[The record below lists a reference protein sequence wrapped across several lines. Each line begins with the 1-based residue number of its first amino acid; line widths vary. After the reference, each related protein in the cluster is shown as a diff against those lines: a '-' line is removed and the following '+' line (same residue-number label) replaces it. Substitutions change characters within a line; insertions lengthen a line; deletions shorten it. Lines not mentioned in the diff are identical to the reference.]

1 MSTLAPSTEAV
12 NAIVARINAGTAYT
26 LDLKAEARELIVD
39 PTEEVTEL
47 RVDVCHESEQQLFE
61 TLDAVDN
68 TQHAIRIWVRKKVA
82 DITAQE
88 LNPLRLLCRQILRQV
103 DQYVTT
109 DWRVR
114 VWQAGFET
122 QEVADKAVLYS
133 QRMFVASISCEVQV
147 KP

>member
-12 NAIVARINAGTAYT
+12 NAIVARINAGTTYN

-82 DITAQE
+82 DITPQE

-109 DWRVR
+109 DGRVR

>member
-12 NAIVARINAGTAYT
+12 NAIVARINAGTTYT

-68 TQHAIRIWVRKKVA
+68 TQHAIRIWIRKKVA
-82 DITAQE
+82 DITPQE

-114 VWQAGFET
+114 VWQAGSET

>member
-12 NAIVARINAGTAYT
+12 NAIVARINAGTTYN
-26 LDLKAEARELIVD
+26 LDLKAEARELIID

-82 DITAQE
+82 DITPQE

-122 QEVADKAVLYS
+122 QEVADKAFLYS

>member
-12 NAIVARINAGTAYT
+12 NAIVARINAGATYN

-61 TLDAVDN
+61 TLDSVDN
-68 TQHAIRIWVRKKVA
+68 TQHAIRIWIRKKVA
-82 DITAQE
+82 DITPQE

>member
-12 NAIVARINAGTAYT
+12 NAIVARINAGTTYN
-26 LDLKAEARELIVD
+26 LDLKAESRELIID

-68 TQHAIRIWVRKKVA
+68 TQHAIRIWIRKKVA
-82 DITAQE
+82 DITPQE

>member
-1 MSTLAPSTEAV
+1 MSTLAPATEAV
-12 NAIVARINAGTAYT
+12 NAIVARINAGTTYN
-26 LDLKAEARELIVD
+26 LDLKAEARELIID

-68 TQHAIRIWVRKKVA
+68 TQHAIRIWIRKKVA
-82 DITAQE
+82 DITPQE

>member
-12 NAIVARINAGTAYT
+12 NAIVARINAGTTYN
-26 LDLKAEARELIVD
+26 LDLKAEARELIID

-61 TLDAVDN
+61 TLDSVDN
-68 TQHAIRIWVRKKVA
+68 TQHAIRIWIRKKVA
-82 DITAQE
+82 DITPQE

-133 QRMFVASISCEVQV
+133 QRMFVASISCEVRV

>member
-12 NAIVARINAGTAYT
+12 NTIVARINAGTTYT

-61 TLDAVDN
+61 TLDAIDN
-68 TQHAIRIWVRKKVA
+68 TQHAIRIWIRKKVA
-82 DITAQE
+82 DITPQE

>member
-12 NAIVARINAGTAYT
+12 NAIVARINAGTTYT
-26 LDLKAEARELIVD
+26 LDLKAEARELVID

-47 RVDVCHESEQQLFE
+47 RVDVCHESEQQLFD
-61 TLDAVDN
+61 TLDSVDN

-82 DITAQE
+82 DITPQE

>member
-12 NAIVARINAGTAYT
+12 NAIVARINAGTTYN

-82 DITAQE
+82 DITPQE

>member
-12 NAIVARINAGTAYT
+12 NAIVARINAGTTYT
-26 LDLKAEARELIVD
+26 LDLKAEARELIID

-68 TQHAIRIWVRKKVA
+68 TQHAIRIWIRKKVA
-82 DITAQE
+82 DITPQE

>member
-12 NAIVARINAGTAYT
+12 NAIVARINAGTTYT
-26 LDLKAEARELIVD
+26 LDLKAEARELIID

-61 TLDAVDN
+61 TLDSVDN
-68 TQHAIRIWVRKKVA
+68 TQHAIRIWIRKKVA
-82 DITAQE
+82 DITPQE

>member
-12 NAIVARINAGTAYT
+12 NAIVARINAGTTYT

-68 TQHAIRIWVRKKVA
+68 TQHAIRIWIRKKVA
-82 DITAQE
+82 DITPQE

-122 QEVADKAVLYS
+122 QEVTDKAVLYS

>member
-12 NAIVARINAGTAYT
+12 NAIVARINAGTTYN

-68 TQHAIRIWVRKKVA
+68 TQHAIRIWIRKKVA
-82 DITAQE
+82 DITPQE
-88 LNPLRLLCRQILRQV
+88 LNLLRLLCRQILRQV

>member
-12 NAIVARINAGTAYT
+12 NAIVARINAGTTYT

-61 TLDAVDN
+61 TLDSVDN
-68 TQHAIRIWVRKKVA
+68 TQHAIRIWIRKKVA
-82 DITAQE
+82 DITPQE

>member
-12 NAIVARINAGTAYT
+12 NAIVARINAGTTYT
-26 LDLKAEARELIVD
+26 LDLKAEARELIID

-68 TQHAIRIWVRKKVA
+68 TQHAIRIWIRKKVA
-82 DITAQE
+82 DITPQE

-122 QEVADKAVLYS
+122 QEVAEKAVLYS

>member
-1 MSTLAPSTEAV
+1 MSTVAPSLEALQ
-12 NAIVARINAGTAYT
+12 AITARVNAGTAYM
-26 LDLKAEARELIVD
+26 LDVKAESRELNID
-39 PTEEVTEL
+39 PLEEIDGL

-68 TQHAIRIWVRKKVA
+68 TEHVLRIWIRKKVA
-82 DITAQE
+82 AITSEE
-88 LNPLRLLCRQILRQV
+88 LEPLRLLCRQILRQV
-103 DQYVTT
+103 DQYVTA

-133 QRMFVASISCEVQV
+133 QRIFVSSISLSVQV

>member
-12 NAIVARINAGTAYT
+12 NAIVARINAGATYN

-39 PTEEVTEL
+39 PAEEVTEL

-82 DITAQE
+82 DITPQE
-88 LNPLRLLCRQILRQV
+88 LNSLRLLCRQILRQV

>member
-1 MSTLAPSTEAV
+1 MSTIAPSLEAMQ
-12 NAIVARINAGTAYT
+12 AITARVNAGTAYM
-26 LDLKAEARELIVD
+26 LDVKAESRELNID
-39 PTEEVTEL
+39 PLEEIDGL

-68 TQHAIRIWVRKKVA
+68 TEHVLRIWIRKKVA
-82 DITAQE
+82 AITSEE
-88 LNPLRLLCRQILRQV
+88 LEPLRLLCRQILRQV
-103 DQYVTT
+103 DQYVTA

-133 QRMFVASISCEVQV
+133 QRIFVSSISLSVQV

>member
-12 NAIVARINAGTAYT
+12 NAIVARINAGTTYT

-82 DITAQE
+82 DITPQE

>member
-12 NAIVARINAGTAYT
+12 NAIVARINAGTTYT
-26 LDLKAEARELIVD
+26 LDLKAEARELIID

-68 TQHAIRIWVRKKVA
+68 TQHALRIWIRKKVA
-82 DITAQE
+82 DITPQE

>member
-12 NAIVARINAGTAYT
+12 NTIVARINAGTTYN

-61 TLDAVDN
+61 TLDSVDN
-68 TQHAIRIWVRKKVA
+68 TQHAIRIWIRKKVA
-82 DITAQE
+82 DITPQE

>member
-12 NAIVARINAGTAYT
+12 NAIVARINAGTTYT

-61 TLDAVDN
+61 TLDSVDN

-82 DITAQE
+82 DITPQE

>member
-1 MSTLAPSTEAV
+1 MSTIAPSLEAMQ
-12 NAIVARINAGTAYT
+12 AITARVNAGTAYM
-26 LDLKAEARELIVD
+26 LDVKAESRELNID
-39 PTEEVTEL
+39 PLEEIDGL

-68 TQHAIRIWVRKKVA
+68 TEHVLRIWIRKKVA
-82 DITAQE
+82 AITSDE
-88 LNPLRLLCRQILRQV
+88 LEPLRLLCRQILRQV

-122 QEVADKAVLYS
+122 QEVVDKAVLYS
-133 QRMFVASISCEVQV
+133 QRIFVSSISVTVQV

>member
-12 NAIVARINAGTAYT
+12 NAIVARINAGTTYN
-26 LDLKAEARELIVD
+26 LDLKAEARELIID

-82 DITAQE
+82 DITPQE

>member
-12 NAIVARINAGTAYT
+12 NAIVARINAGTAYN

-61 TLDAVDN
+61 TLDSVDN

-82 DITAQE
+82 DITPQE

-109 DWRVR
+109 HWRVR

-133 QRMFVASISCEVQV
+133 QRMFVASISCEVHV
-147 KP
+147 

>member
-12 NAIVARINAGTAYT
+12 NAIVVRINAGTTYT
-26 LDLKAEARELIVD
+26 LDLKAEARELIID

-61 TLDAVDN
+61 TLDSVDN
-68 TQHAIRIWVRKKVA
+68 TQHAIRIWIRKKVA
-82 DITAQE
+82 DITSQE

>member
-12 NAIVARINAGTAYT
+12 NAIVARINAGTTYN

-61 TLDAVDN
+61 TLDSVDN
-68 TQHAIRIWVRKKVA
+68 TQHAIRIWIRKKVA
-82 DITAQE
+82 DIAPQE

>member
-12 NAIVARINAGTAYT
+12 NAIVARINAGATYN
-26 LDLKAEARELIVD
+26 LDLKAEARELIID

-61 TLDAVDN
+61 TLDSVDN
-68 TQHAIRIWVRKKVA
+68 TQHAIRIWIRKKVA
-82 DITAQE
+82 DITPQE

>member
-12 NAIVARINAGTAYT
+12 NAIVARINAGATYN
-26 LDLKAEARELIVD
+26 LDLKAEARELIID

-61 TLDAVDN
+61 TLDSVDN

-82 DITAQE
+82 DITPQE

>member
-12 NAIVARINAGTAYT
+12 NAIVARINAGTTYT

-61 TLDAVDN
+61 MLDAVDN
-68 TQHAIRIWVRKKVA
+68 TQHAIRIWIRKKVA
-82 DITAQE
+82 DITPQE

>member
-12 NAIVARINAGTAYT
+12 NAIVARINAGTTYN

-61 TLDAVDN
+61 TLDSVDN

-82 DITAQE
+82 DITPQE

>member
-12 NAIVARINAGTAYT
+12 NAIVARINAGTTYT

-68 TQHAIRIWVRKKVA
+68 TQHAIRIWIRKKVA
-82 DITAQE
+82 DITPQE

>member
-12 NAIVARINAGTAYT
+12 NAIVARINAGTTYT

-61 TLDAVDN
+61 TLDAIDN
-68 TQHAIRIWVRKKVA
+68 TQHAIRIWIRKKVA
-82 DITAQE
+82 DITPQE

>member
-12 NAIVARINAGTAYT
+12 NAIVARINAGTTYN

-39 PTEEVTEL
+39 PTEEGTEL

-82 DITAQE
+82 DITPQE

>member
-12 NAIVARINAGTAYT
+12 NAIVARINAGTTYN
-26 LDLKAEARELIVD
+26 LDLKAEARELIID
-39 PTEEVTEL
+39 PTEEVAEL

-61 TLDAVDN
+61 TLDSVDN

-82 DITAQE
+82 DITPQE

>member
-1 MSTLAPSTEAV
+1 
-12 NAIVARINAGTAYT
+12 
-26 LDLKAEARELIVD
+26 
-39 PTEEVTEL
+39 
-47 RVDVCHESEQQLFE
+47 VDVCHESEQQLFE

-82 DITAQE
+82 DITPQE

>member
-12 NAIVARINAGTAYT
+12 NTIVARINAGTTYN

-68 TQHAIRIWVRKKVA
+68 MQHAIRIWVRKKVA
-82 DITAQE
+82 DITPQE